1 MKNLKLF
8 LLFALCVAFTGEALA
23 DAWGQ
28 HYSKC
33 YIGTKR
39 YRSHANVRTL
49 EDYISQVCCPSP
61 GSCPSY
67 AYCPYGATPQT
78 FRNMF
83 NVAYDFKK
91 HCSSATANKYYSGN
105 HTAFGKSSL
114 RRGSAYAK
122 HQYKYA
128 ENLTWVGDP
137 FTQAGCG
144 DYFIPESIDTT
155 VDRSGFSR
163 TDFLASVSIEN
174 GIAKVDSI
182 RGQMIVPKH
191 KYYTSVIKVY
201 VVVPNF
207 DPDESEGEI
216 EDNCLNLSSF
226 TILDSGSVTLNG
238 YDVTVKGFFSTP
250 SVNTL
255 DTDSGTIKRINLG
268 SSFDTYTYE
277 IPNTIDTSLVSI
289 ITYADSYYDYKA
301 EELGSSNKKENEI
314 STLTSIIDPVYS
326 FKSYQ
331 VSKDIFQIKLTL
343 DVAELGTISV
353 FDVNGRLV
361 KTIFKN
367 QFEVFK
373 PYTFDLNMAEFSSG
387 LYFVNYTS
395 NTKSETIKLLVSH

>member
-1 MKNLKLF
+1 MKNLKLILIF
-8 LLFALCVAFTGEALA
+8 IFCTTFAGEVLA

-33 YIGTKR
+33 YISTKR
-39 YRSHANVRTL
+39 YRAHANVRTL
-49 EDYISQVCCPSP
+49 EDYISYVCCPSP

-91 HCSSATANKYYSGN
+91 HCSSATADKFYSGY
-105 HTAFGKSSL
+105 HTAYGLTTL

-144 DYFIPESIDTT
+144 DYFIPESIDTI

-174 GIAKVDSI
+174 RIAKVDSI

-207 DPDESEGEI
+207 DPAESEGEM
-216 EDNCLNLSSF
+216 EDNCLNLSSY
-226 TILDSGSVTLNG
+226 TILDSGSVALNG
-238 YDVTVKGFFSTP
+238 YDVIARGLFSTP
-250 SVNTL
+250 SVSTL
-255 DTDSGTIKRINLG
+255 DTDSGTIKHINL
-268 SSFDTYTYE
+268 SASFDTYMYE
-277 IPNTIDTSLVSI
+277 IPNTIDTNLVSV

-301 EELGSSNKKENEI
+301 EELGSSSKKENEI
-314 STLTSIIDPVYS
+314 SAPTSITDQS
-326 FKSYQ
+326 FSLKTNQ
-331 VSKDIFQIKLTL
+331 VSKDIFQINLTL
-343 DVAELGTISV
+343 DVAEPGTLSV

-361 KTIFKN
+361 KTVFKN

-373 PYTFDLNMAEFSSG
+373 PYIFDLNMAEFSSS

-395 NTKSETIKLLVSH
+395 NTKSETIKILVSH